1 MSRLKFSP
9 NLFLEVNELNR
20 LVKFLDDDGYKRA
33 FKALVKSF
41 GIVQN
46 SSNSYFKTTIKPG
59 SSNVVIIN
67 SGLAFDTN
75 MNAVS

>member
-1 MSRLKFSP
+1 MSKLKFSP

-46 SSNSYFKTTIKPG
+46 SSSHFVYGNVTT
-59 SSNVVIIN
+59 N
-67 SGLAFDTN
+67 SGDIIYGKKTR
-75 MNAVS
+75 